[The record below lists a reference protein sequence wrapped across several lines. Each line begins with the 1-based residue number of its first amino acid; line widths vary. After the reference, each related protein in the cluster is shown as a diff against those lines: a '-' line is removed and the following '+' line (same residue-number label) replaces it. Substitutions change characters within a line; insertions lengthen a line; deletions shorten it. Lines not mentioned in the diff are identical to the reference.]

1 MTHSKGPS
9 GPPGLAKSTGV
20 VRPNGQASESWTY
33 RCVQEEWTE
42 RFGEMTLNF
51 GERMKPDGS
60 SQHSLAPPPPR
71 LLPEPAPRA
80 PALRKLQPQV
90 SEPPPRRARPRTLI
104 LPRSSAG
111 TQPSLHSR
119 CEMLRSTST
128 VTLLSGGSAKSPGTP
143 SRRVSSELEKELPGV
158 SCTDPCRPFCKRFV
172 VGRILRGQL
181 QAANTSS

>member
-90 SEPPPRRARPRTLI
+90 SEPPPRRARPARLSCPGAAQGPS
-104 LPRSSAG
+104 PRSTAAARCCAPRPLSPCSQVAA
-111 TQPSLHSR
+111 LSR
-119 CEMLRSTST
+119 LGRP
-128 VTLLSGGSAKSPGTP
+128 VGG
-143 SRRVSSELEKELPGV
+143 
-158 SCTDPCRPFCKRFV
+158 
-172 VGRILRGQL
+172 
-181 QAANTSS
+181 